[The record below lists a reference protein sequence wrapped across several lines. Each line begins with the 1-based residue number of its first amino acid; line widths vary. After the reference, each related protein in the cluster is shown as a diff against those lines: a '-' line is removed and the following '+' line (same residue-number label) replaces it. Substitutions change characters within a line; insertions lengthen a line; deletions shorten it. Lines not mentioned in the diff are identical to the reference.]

1 MQTDKSNIFEN
12 LGKRPIIAKGTT
24 DPRHWDDKQRFHG
37 SLRAMGTSIKS
48 QQEQKLT
55 YGVTNNG
62 QDQTWVR

>member
-12 LGKRPIIAKGTT
+12 LGKRPIISKGT
-24 DPRHWDDKQRFHG
+24 RHWDDKQGFHG
-37 SLRAMGTSIKS
+37 SSRAMGTSIES

>member
-24 DPRHWDDKQRFHG
+24 DPRHWDDKHRFHG
-37 SLRAMGTSIKS
+37 SIRALGTSIKS

-62 QDQTWVR
+62 QTWVR